1 MKDAILKN
9 KINQASK
16 HKADDLQNSNS
27 ELADFDFIRPD
38 ALSEFIGQPKL
49 SERLGVAIEA
59 AKARD
64 EVLDHVLFSGPP
76 GLGKTTLA
84 AILAK
89 EMKGQFHSTSAPVLT
104 KPGDLARILTLLEE
118 GDILFID
125 EIHRLQR
132 SCEEILYS
140 AMEDG
145 CIDFVI
151 GEGMSARSVKLH
163 LKPFTL
169 VGATT
174 RSGMLSA
181 PLRARFGLHLKL
193 DFYDE
198 DSLTTILLR
207 AAKIYSIELTESA
220 ANRLAY
226 RSRMTPRESLRL
238 LRRVR
243 DYATLAKP
251 PQIES
256 QFIDQ
261 CMKSLGI
268 DELGLN
274 ETDRQILSLL
284 GNRYQGGPVG
294 LRTIAALIDEEERTV
309 EENHEPFL
317 LRIGLLEKTP
327 QGRILSNAGRSYIG
341 LSENPQLKNTNTNVD
356 ATNPELPF
364 ESELD

>member
-1 MKDAILKN
+1 MKGMAGSTDS
-9 KINQASK
+9 SK
-16 HKADDLQNSNS
+16 RMDS
-27 ELADFDFIRPD
+27 EDWIRPETLADFV
-38 ALSEFIGQPKL
+38 GQPKL
-49 SERLGVAIEA
+49 RERLGVAIQA
-59 AKARD
+59 ARARN
-64 EVLDHVLFSGPP
+64 ETIDHVLFSGPP

-84 AILAK
+84 SILAR
-89 EMKGQFHSTSAPVLT
+89 EMGGRFHSTSAPALT

-132 SCEEILYS
+132 SCEEVLYS

-145 CIDFVI
+145 SIDFI
-151 GEGMSARSVKLH
+151 LGEGMSARSVKLH

-198 DSLTTILLR
+198 ESLATIVLR
-207 AAKIYSIELTESA
+207 AARIYELNISRPA
-220 ANRLAY
+220 ATLLAS

-243 DYATLAKP
+243 DYATLASLKS
-251 PQIES
+251 IEPD
-256 QFIDQ
+256 FVEE
-261 CMKSLGI
+261 CMRSLGI
-268 DELGLN
+268 DSLGLN
-274 ETDRQILSLL
+274 ETDRQILQLIAR
-284 GNRYQGGPVG
+284 RYQGGPVG
-294 LRTIAALIDEEERTV
+294 LRTIAALMDEEERTI

-317 LRIGLLEKTP
+317 LRIGLIEKTP
-327 QGRILSNAGRSYIG
+327 QGRILSASGRRYLGLDPIG
-341 LSENPQLKNTNTNVD
+341 
-356 ATNPELPF
+356 AT
-364 ESELD
+364 

>member
-1 MKDAILKN
+1 MKGMAGSTDS
-9 KINQASK
+9 SK
-16 HKADDLQNSNS
+16 
-27 ELADFDFIRPD
+27 EIEFEEWIRPETL
-38 ALSEFIGQPKL
+38 AEFVGQPEL
-49 SERLGVAIEA
+49 RERLGVALQA
-59 AKARD
+59 AKARS
-64 EVLDHVLFSGPP
+64 ETLDHVLFSGPP

-84 AILAK
+84 AILAR
-89 EMKGQFHSTSAPVLT
+89 EMGGRFHSTSAPALT

-132 SCEEILYS
+132 NCEEILYS

-145 CIDFVI
+145 YIDFI
-151 GEGMSARSVKLH
+151 LGEGLSARSVKMH

-198 DSLTTILLR
+198 KSLATIVLR
-207 AAKIYSIELTESA
+207 AARIYELQLSQTA
-220 ANRLAY
+220 ASLLAS

-243 DYATLAKP
+243 DYATLAR
-251 PQIES
+251 PQIIEPG
-256 QFIDQ
+256 FIEQ
-261 CMKSLGI
+261 CMTSLGI
-268 DELGLN
+268 DTLGLN
-274 ETDRQILSLL
+274 ETDRHILHLMAE
-284 GNRYQGGPVG
+284 RYRGGPVG
-294 LRTIAALIDEEERTV
+294 IRTIAALIDEEERTI

-317 LRIGLLEKTP
+317 LRIGLIEKTP
-327 QGRILSNAGRSYIG
+327 QGRVLSASGRRYLG
-341 LSENPQLKNTNTNVD
+341 LDPLD
-356 ATNPELPF
+356 AKTVKQGNDYDASKDPELPF
-364 ESELD
+364 A

>member
-1 MKDAILKN
+1 MKGMAGSTDS
-9 KINQASK
+9 SK
-16 HKADDLQNSNS
+16 EIES
-27 ELADFDFIRPD
+27 EEWIRPETL
-38 ALSEFIGQPKL
+38 AEFVGQPKL
-49 SERLGVAIEA
+49 RERLGVALQA
-59 AKARD
+59 AKARS
-64 EVLDHVLFSGPP
+64 ETLDHVLFSGPP

-84 AILAK
+84 AILAR
-89 EMKGQFHSTSAPVLT
+89 EMGGRFHSTSAPALT

-132 SCEEILYS
+132 NCEEILYS

-145 CIDFVI
+145 FIDFI
-151 GEGMSARSVKLH
+151 LGEGMSARSVKLH

-198 DSLTTILLR
+198 ESLATIVLR
-207 AAKIYSIELTESA
+207 AARIYELQLSQTA
-220 ANRLAY
+220 ASLLAS

-243 DYATLAKP
+243 DYATLAR
-251 PQIES
+251 PQSIEPG
-256 QFIDQ
+256 FIEQ
-261 CMKSLGI
+261 CMTSLGI
-268 DELGLN
+268 DTLGLN
-274 ETDRQILSLL
+274 ETDRHILHLMAE
-284 GNRYQGGPVG
+284 RYRGGPVG
-294 LRTIAALIDEEERTV
+294 LRTIAALIDEEERTI

-317 LRIGLLEKTP
+317 LRIGLIEKTP
-327 QGRILSNAGRSYIG
+327 QGRVLSASGRRYLG
-341 LSENPQLKNTNTNVD
+341 LDPLDAATVKQRNDDDASED
-356 ATNPELPF
+356 PELPF
-364 ESELD
+364 A